1 MSGDKIAVH
10 RDGEIIGHYIV
21 KGGMITVY
29 SPNGHSRTTRQSGAG
44 DNAGLA
50 RLMLSEA
57 WAR

>member
-1 MSGDKIAVH
+1 MSDAKIAVH
-10 RDGEIIGHYIV
+10 RDGEFIGHYIV

-29 SPNGHSRTTRQSGAG
+29 SPNGHSKTTRQAG
-44 DNAGLA
+44 DGDSAGLA